1 MRLQGGVMSADGEY
15 DNPHAPWSSVRLELW
30 DRDAFTAD
38 DFIGQVCVPLCPLM
52 DARTHRYTLPLADPE
67 GVSKIEGGV
76 QGSIT
81 FELSYLS

>member
-1 MRLQGGVMSADGEY
+1 MSADGEY